1 MSDNGNPPDGSQSL
15 SPQYKPAEMDSALLV
30 TFVGNTAVIGSA
42 QFKAVDAFQLLAVGD
57 YLQMKGRQI
66 ISGQEAQIAE
76 SLARNRIMT
85 PSGAAPIDADALRA
99 GPRSG

>member
-1 MSDNGNPPDGSQSL
+1 MSENGNPPL
-15 SPQYKPAEMDSALLV
+15 SPQYKPAEVDSALMV
-30 TFVGNTAVIGSA
+30 TFVGNTAVIASA

-66 ISGQEAQIAE
+66 IAAQEAVVAE

-99 GPRSG
+99 GPRG